1 MARSL
6 GAYETKGSVVVRGE
20 TFEYTFDK
28 KNGLMSGLEVLG
40 EYFPLGP
47 IPDLYVSPERDPRLV
62 FYAAQYET
70 RAKCTLFSREE
81 ERIEVRS
88 EGRYYSQEDVPFPM
102 TYRIAY
108 QIYEG
113 GTVFITVR
121 NQATQ
126 ACTIRWLCCCK
137 GALDAELC
145 TYVGRLSDQSAGQGT
160 GDYTFERVCDAAGED
175 GRIFGGRFIPWFW
188 FGNDHTGMEICMWD
202 IDSFSFGQA
211 ECRGKAES
219 ASEEV
224 AQFFSASKTQNGVM
238 WEILPIRNRHTP
250 LRAGWVR
257 EDRFVLAVTPP
268 RRYNAAYS
276 DLRVHWEGPHQLD
289 PSYECPSEE
298 RIKTLAQRGIN
309 LLVGGANW
317 RSGEYVPEHEAEIRR
332 LIETCHR
339 YGLKIIPYV
348 TLMDLN
354 VETGIFPEYGA
365 QWRIEPAATS
375 GDKTCLM
382 CPGAEGWRTYWKM
395 QVDRIMDDY
404 DFDGIY
410 CDFRF
415 AKLICENRA
424 HGCGTNSA
432 RMTFPW
438 VRDMLSYAR
447 KKIKTKNADGIL
459 IANTNIQPMAMIS
472 ALVDARLVG
481 ESRDLKKIGELEANA
496 FYNSHRLGI
505 HTLIRPDRTEPIDEG
520 LIRLWLQYM
529 APFPLHRDRSEEE
542 IALVRRCWDVLRFFG
557 IGKATW
563 YPSFGSYLAATTNR
577 ERVRVH
583 VHELTRRLLL
593 TVINM
598 ADEDVEAEI
607 SVTLSRVWIK
617 SKKLYLVYDPLSKR
631 LLGERLWSGND
642 LTKLPLRVPGGGFR
656 FLFIRKAE
664 VYPTLV
670 FAGGTDGVRRQH
682 WDQKRWV
689 LNVRL
694 VLPCDGKVSIA
705 AHSLLGRPQA
715 VEFGGEAVDFVWNEK
730 QRLVFAQGWLAGEPR
745 VRILYND
752 E

>member
-40 EYFPLGP
+40 EYFPLEP
-47 IPDLYVSPERDPRLV
+47 IPDLFISPERDPLSL

-70 RAKCTLFSREE
+70 RAACILFSKEE
-81 ERIEVRS
+81 ECIEVRS
-88 EGRYYSQEDVPFPM
+88 EGRYYSQTDAPFPM
-102 TYRIAY
+102 TYRISY
-108 QIYEG
+108 RICEG

-121 NQATQ
+121 NEAAE
-126 ACTIRWLCCCK
+126 ACAIRWLCCCK
-137 GALDAELC
+137 GMLEAELC
-145 TYVGRLSDQSAGQGT
+145 PYVCRLADQSAEGGT
-160 GDYTFERVCDAAGED
+160 GAYTFERVRDAAGVD

-188 FGNDHTGMEICMWD
+188 FGNDHTGVEVCVWELD
-202 IDSFSFGQA
+202 VEETDCGGNA
-211 ECRGKAES
+211 
-219 ASEEV
+219 ASTCGATEEV
-224 AQFFSASKTQNGVM
+224 FSASRTQHGVM
-238 WEILPIRNRHTP
+238 WKIFPIRNRHTP

-257 EDRFVLAVTPP
+257 EDRFSLAITPSK
-268 RRYNAAYS
+268 RYSAAYS
-276 DLRVHWEGPHQLD
+276 DLRVHWEGPHRLD
-289 PSYECPSEE
+289 PSYETPSEE

-309 LLVGGANW
+309 LFVGGANW
-317 RSGEYVPEHEAEIRR
+317 RSGEYVPEHEAETRWV
-332 LIETCHR
+332 IETCHR

-354 VETGIFPEYGA
+354 VETCIFPKYGT

-375 GDKTCLM
+375 GEKTFLM

-395 QVDRIMDDY
+395 QVDRIVDDY
-404 DFDGIY
+404 DFDGMY

-415 AKLICENRA
+415 EKLVCENRA

-447 KKIKTKNADGIL
+447 KKIKIKNADGIL

-472 ALVDARLVG
+472 GLVDARLVG
-481 ESRDLKKIGELEANA
+481 EAQDLKKIGEMEGNA

-505 HTLIRPDRTEPIDEG
+505 NTLMYPDRVEKIDAG

-542 IALVRRCWDVLRFFG
+542 IASVRDSWDVQRFFG
-557 IGKATW
+557 IGKSTW
-563 YPSFGSYLAATTNR
+563 YPYFGSYLAAEADR
-577 ERVRVH
+577 EEVRVH
-583 VHELTRRLLL
+583 VHESTRRLLM
-593 TVINM
+593 TVINT

-642 LTKLPLRVPGGGFR
+642 LTKLPLRIPGGGFR
-656 FLFIRKAE
+656 FLFIREAG

-682 WDQKRWV
+682 WDQERWV

-694 VLPCDGKVSIA
+694 VLPCEGEVSIA
-705 AHSLLGRPQA
+705 GHSLLGRPQA
-715 VEFGGEAVDFVWNEK
+715 VEFGGEPVDFVWNEK
-730 QRLVFAQGWLAGEPR
+730 QRLVFARGWLAGEPR
-745 VRILYND
+745 VRILY
-752 E
+752 ES